1 MPAKASERQQG
12 LQFCSLHEPSSL
24 GPSIHKNSNHSII
37 HANSCISKHTITIY
51 VHCHLSHSDPTN
63 HTTPALTIYS
73 FPWSPV
79 IRFPPSSVLCSF
91 VVPCSVG
98 FSASP
103 HLKHSLCIAVLLQ
116 GCYLSISLSQLFVCN
131 LVLLFIKCFDLSCNY
146 IIYLNPA
153 LCFLWVHWLFAA
165 DLASS
170 QTKLTSSASSA
181 LRPEHQGSPYAQTG
195 GGQDSISMHT
205 YVHTFMT
212 IVTQECSKCTISV
225 KTDTCVQVIW
235 YTTGMAEESK

>member
-1 MPAKASERQQG
+1 M
-12 LQFCSLHEPSSL
+12 
-24 GPSIHKNSNHSII
+24 
-37 HANSCISKHTITIY
+37 
-51 VHCHLSHSDPTN
+51 
-63 HTTPALTIYS
+63 
-73 FPWSPV
+73 

-103 HLKHSLCIAVLLQ
+103 HLKYSLCIAVLLQ

-181 LRPEHQGSPYAQTG
+181 LRPEHQGSPCAQTAN
-195 GGQDSISMHT
+195 SVNILVAIRWVVKAWVAVKET
-205 YVHTFMT
+205 T
-212 IVTQECSKCTISV
+212 ICKSFEKLVYWTLL
-225 KTDTCVQVIW
+225 
-235 YTTGMAEESK
+235 